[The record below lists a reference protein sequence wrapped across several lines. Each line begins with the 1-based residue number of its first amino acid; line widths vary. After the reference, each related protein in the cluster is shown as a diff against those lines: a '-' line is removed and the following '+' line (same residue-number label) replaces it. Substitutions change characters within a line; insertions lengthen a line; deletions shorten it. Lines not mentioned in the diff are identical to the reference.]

1 MIERPPNSAE
11 WMDDP
16 TLSVDD
22 LRATMADQSM
32 LHRWLGG
39 HGAALGKVRRFQSE
53 HPGPVRIL
61 EMACGAGDLLQEVWK
76 AASGASERTHCIG
89 MDRSLPVLQ
98 AAREMHPGPD
108 HVIGDL
114 LAPPFP
120 DRSFDLVLLPHALH
134 HFERDDAVMAL
145 REAARVT
152 RGMLLV
158 LDLVPSRLAAAAFR
172 WVGWALRLHW
182 ASRHDGR
189 VSIENAHAP
198 AQLAQMAREAGLHG
212 FQVETHPFWRVTLT
226 WNDDIDH

>member
-1 MIERPPNSAE
+1 MIDPPPNSAE

-22 LRATMADQSM
+22 LRATMTDQSL

-39 HGAALGKVRRFQSE
+39 HGAVLGKVRRFQSR

-61 EMACGAGDLLQEVWK
+61 ELACGAGDLLQEVGK
-76 AASGASERTHCIG
+76 AVSDASGPTHRLG
-89 MDRSLPVLQ
+89 MDRSLPVLRV
-98 AAREMHPGPD
+98 AREMHPGPD
-108 HVIGDL
+108 YVIGDL

-134 HFERDDAVMAL
+134 HLDRDDAVMAL

-158 LDLVPSRLAAAAFR
+158 LDLVPSRLA
-172 WVGWALRLHW
+172 
-182 ASRHDGR
+182 
-189 VSIENAHAP
+189 
-198 AQLAQMAREAGLHG
+198 
-212 FQVETHPFWRVTLT
+212 
-226 WNDDIDH
+226 